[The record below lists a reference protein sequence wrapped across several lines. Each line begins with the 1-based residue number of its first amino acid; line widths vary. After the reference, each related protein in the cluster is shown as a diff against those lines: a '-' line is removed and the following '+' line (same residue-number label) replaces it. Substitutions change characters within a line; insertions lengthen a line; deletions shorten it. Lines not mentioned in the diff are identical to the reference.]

1 MAYPSVNK
9 VLVKVLNGANV
20 LANSSATSSPIVTAL
35 GKAKFLKA
43 SGVEY
48 LQLVGAKIA
57 GVKIIKSAREL
68 ATTLTVGGWGTA
80 ANTEYG
86 FYLRQDVPNKAAAT
100 GSSDVYISVSFLSA
114 PTSNQVQ
121 AALVAQVN
129 SFAASGKIKA
139 SATYTAGA
147 STFPIVADAGYP
159 ILVSP
164 AQVGGVTV
172 VSGMATITP
181 NATAANAIVDIVA
194 PHATAATAIAG
205 STTVTVTTAAAH
217 DLSPGDVVDIS
228 SAATFLMNDVR
239 TGGSGLAAVSNAVIA
254 TVPSSTTFT
263 LQGITGN
270 GASNSG
276 TIVIRVK
283 NKVRVVA
290 AAHGLSVGDKVT
302 VSAIATFTVN
312 GAASVTSRVE
322 NASLTGSFW
331 INGAGNSSA
340 SNANTGTIV
349 ITRVAQEAAGIGA
362 NLSALGV
369 KDTFAAT
376 PVPAL
381 DAVTAASYYTEVV
394 IDYVSAKG
402 VNGLSVPALG
412 EQAESVKLYL
422 EESATEYSNAI
433 FRIGQVAQRVGW
445 NSYYPDPSL

>member
-20 LANSSATSSPIVTAL
+20 LANSSAISNPLDTAL
-35 GKAKFLKA
+35 GKVLFMKA
-43 SGVEY
+43 SAEVY
-48 LQLVGAKIA
+48 FQLVGAKIA
-57 GVKIIKSAREL
+57 GVKIIKSARERV
-68 ATTLTVGGWGTA
+68 TTLTVGNWGTA

-172 VSGMATITP
+172 VNGIVAIAPNGTP
-181 NATAANAIVDIVA
+181 SSAIVDRFTLASLAGTSVVT
-194 PHATAATAIAG
+194 ATFNDHG
-205 STTVTVTTAAAH
+205 
-217 DLSPGDVVDIS
+217 LLPGDVVSIS
-228 SAATFLMNDVR
+228 GVTGFQFYDSRTGASLVGAVNDV
-239 TGGSGLAAVSNAVIA
+239 VIDSVTA
-254 TVPSSTTFT
+254 NTFT
-263 LQGITGN
+263 LQNIGGN
-270 GASNSG
+270 GTGSAG
-276 TIVIRVK
+276 TIVCQVK
-283 NKVRVVA
+283 NKVRVLTLNP
-290 AAHGLSVGDKVT
+290 HGLVVGDKVDLT
-302 VSAIATFTVN
+302 WAAATTFILN
-312 GAASVTSRVE
+312 GSGAARTLAGLRVQSIGTTSQ
-322 NASLTGSFW
+322 FW
-331 INGAGNSSA
+331 VDGVWSSGTNSTAFTITPSA
-340 SNANTGTIV
+340 S
-349 ITRVAQEAAGIGA
+349 EAVGIGA
-362 NLSALGV
+362 NLITLGV

-412 EQAESVKLYL
+412 EQAETVKLYV
-422 EESATEYSNAI
+422 EESATDYNSAI

>member
-1 MAYPSVNK
+1 M
-9 VLVKVLNGANV
+9 
-20 LANSSATSSPIVTAL
+20 
-35 GKAKFLKA
+35 KA
-43 SGVEY
+43 SAEVY
-48 LQLVGAKIA
+48 FQLVGAKIA
-57 GVKIIKSAREL
+57 GVKIIKSARERV
-68 ATTLTVGGWGTA
+68 TTLTVGNWGTA

-172 VSGMATITP
+172 VNGIATIAPNGTP
-181 NATAANAIVDIVA
+181 SSAIVDRFTLASLAGTSVVT
-194 PHATAATAIAG
+194 ATFNDHG
-205 STTVTVTTAAAH
+205 
-217 DLSPGDVVDIS
+217 LLPGDVVSIS
-228 SAATFLMNDVR
+228 GVTGFQFYDSRTGASLVGAVNDV
-239 TGGSGLAAVSNAVIA
+239 VIDSVTA
-254 TVPSSTTFT
+254 NTFT
-263 LQGITGN
+263 LQNIGGN
-270 GASNSG
+270 GTGSAG
-276 TIVIRVK
+276 TIVCQVK
-283 NKVRVVA
+283 NKVRVLTLNP
-290 AAHGLSVGDKVT
+290 HGLVVGDKVDLT
-302 VSAIATFTVN
+302 WAAATTFILN
-312 GAASVTSRVE
+312 GSGAARTLAGLRVQSIGTTSQ
-322 NASLTGSFW
+322 FW
-331 INGAGNSSA
+331 VDGVWSSGTNSTAFTITPSA
-340 SNANTGTIV
+340 S
-349 ITRVAQEAAGIGA
+349 EAVGIGA
-362 NLSALGV
+362 NLITLGV

-412 EQAESVKLYL
+412 EQAETVKLYV
-422 EESATEYSNAI
+422 EESATDYNSAI